1 MGNVF
6 ALICSLLLAGSPY
19 EGNPAFVV
27 VGVDSSRDT
36 TGGVA
41 LVFQDVREGMLGN
54 SVGRFASHF
63 SQRVFIQ
70 LPESEGEFYSAKQ
83 AFYVLDR
90 YLRNRS
96 IVALQLSIS
105 ESSAS
110 NPYATGNLTLLH
122 TGNASAS
129 AVVCRSCKG
138 GEPMDDHSFQYSV
151 ALHDLLTPTPHGCQ
165 LGLDSSPRPR
175 RGTTRPAA
183 SSDIADGSHALG
195 LHPRSRMGQD
205 TGGACEREFDKG
217 RSGVQ

>member
-6 ALICSLLLAGSPY
+6 ALTCFLMLAGSPY

-27 VGVDSSRDT
+27 VGADSPGDT

-41 LVFQDVREGMLGN
+41 LVFRDVREGVLGN

-70 LPESEGEFYSAKQ
+70 LPESEGEFYSARQ

-96 IVALQLSIS
+96 IAALQLNIS

-110 NPYATGNLTLLH
+110 NPYATGNLTL
-122 TGNASAS
+122 TI
-129 AVVCRSCKG
+129 
-138 GEPMDDHSFQYSV
+138 
-151 ALHDLLTPTPHGCQ
+151 
-165 LGLDSSPRPR
+165 
-175 RGTTRPAA
+175 RGTHQQARLYVVLAK
-183 SSDIADGSHALG
+183 GE
-195 LHPRSRMGQD
+195 GQWMI
-205 TGGACEREFDKG
+205 THF
-217 RSGVQ
+217 SIQ